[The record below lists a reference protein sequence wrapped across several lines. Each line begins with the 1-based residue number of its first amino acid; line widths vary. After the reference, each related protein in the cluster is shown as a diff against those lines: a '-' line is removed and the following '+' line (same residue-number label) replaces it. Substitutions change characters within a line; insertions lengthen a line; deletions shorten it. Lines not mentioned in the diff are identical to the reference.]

1 MDRRGDDLFGGQFR
15 HEITA
20 GDDVR
25 DGVERTDLVEM
36 HEVDLAPVCAPF
48 GGGDAGVDGAGIV
61 RDGVREVQA
70 ADETHDVRER
80 AVLVVVCSFI
90 RLFVYS
96 FIR

>member
-1 MDRRGDDLFGGQFR
+1 MA
-15 HEITA
+15 A

-25 DGVERTDLVEM
+25 DGIERADLVEM
-36 HEVDLAPVCAPF
+36 HEVDLAPMCAPF
-48 GGGDAGVDGAGIV
+48 GGGNAGIDGAGVV
-61 RDGVREVQA
+61 RDDVREVQA

>member
-1 MDRRGDDLFGGQFR
+1 MAAD
-15 HEITA
+15 
-20 GDDVR
+20 DDVR
-25 DGVERTDLVEM
+25 DGVDRPDFMEVD
-36 HEVDLAPVCAPF
+36 EVDLAPVCAPF
-48 GGGDAGVDGAGIV
+48 GGGNAGVDGAGAL
-61 RDGVREVQA
+61 RDFVREVQA

>member
-1 MDRRGDDLFGGQFR
+1 MA
-15 HEITA
+15 A

-25 DGVERTDLVEM
+25 DGVDRPDLVEVD
-36 HEVDLAPVCAPF
+36 EVDLASVGAPF
-48 GGGDAGVDGAGIV
+48 GGGDAGVDGAGAL
-61 RDGVREVQA
+61 RDFVHEWKTVYDGQ
-70 ADETHDVRER
+70 DVCQR